1 MLRCVSQLG
10 IRMFEAKAEAVQHLG
25 ALLVAQARRMNLFQ
39 QPGITRFTTMAGDG
53 LHERKTLDSW
63 RYAEARKRLAFGI
76 MRADVYTSVLLNSRP
91 LLSPEEVNLT
101 VPQSE
106 RLWQNDDNLTPREQL
121 LTLRIESDLH
131 SQILFSDL
139 LRIMFERDERAPLSQ
154 PIGHELCLF
163 GMQSALWRFSHDV
176 ELFPRLCGTTW
187 PAQRPQSRSTAAEE
201 GSSTDQDDLLEL
213 DPVDK
218 MDSDNLGHV
227 HRNMSDLQS
236 DRDRV
241 EQALAKWHQSFQS
254 SRQSPGFTKDRDSLM
269 SSLLLWNISHLKLH
283 APLAQLH
290 EISYRAGE
298 KRAVSDGAAKQ
309 VREWA
314 ETRSAGIATEKA
326 LAICDF
332 ISREL
337 SRAIDARAY
346 FNFLAFGGLHHATV
360 VLWTMSELGGQAECS
375 VLAKARMCSGFA
387 SKIENGDTCSLLM
400 ECSNLFKGLSSIG
413 GGSFGTAAEHLSK
426 SQFPTEYGIRR

>member
-1 MLRCVSQLG
+1 MYVASLTLLSV
-10 IRMFEAKAEAVQHLG
+10 FEDEAKDVQHLG
-25 ALLVAQARRMNLFQ
+25 ALLVAQSRRMNLFQ
-39 QPGITRFTTMAGDG
+39 QPGIARSPTMASDAAQ
-53 LHERKTLDSW
+53 ERNTMDSW
-63 RYAEARKRLAFGI
+63 RYVETRKRLAFGI

-106 RLWQNDDNLTPREQL
+106 RLWHNEDKLTPREQL
-121 LTLRIESDLH
+121 LTLRIESGLH
-131 SQILFSDL
+131 NQILFSDL

-154 PIGHELCLF
+154 SIGHELCLF

-176 ELFPRLCGTTW
+176 ELFPRLSGTTW
-187 PAQRPQSRSTAAEE
+187 SAQRPSSRSTAMEE
-201 GSSTDQDDLLEL
+201 GASSNQDDTLEL
-213 DPVDK
+213 DPIDT
-218 MDSDNLGHV
+218 MDSDNLGQV
-227 HRNMSDLQS
+227 HRNMSDLHS

-241 EQALAKWHQSFQS
+241 EQALAKWHDSFQA
-254 SRQSPGFTKDRDSLM
+254 SRKLAGFTKDRDSLM

-290 EISYRAGE
+290 DISYRAGE
-298 KRAVSDGAAKQ
+298 KCAVSDGAVKQ

-314 ETRSAGIATEKA
+314 ETRSASMATEKA
-326 LAICDF
+326 LAICDL

-337 SRAIDARAY
+337 SRSINSRAC

-360 VLWTMSELGGQAECS
+360 VLWTMSELGGKGDFS
-375 VLAKARMCSGFA
+375 VLAKARTTSCFA
-387 SKIENGDTCSLLM
+387 SRLDNGDTCSLLL
-400 ECSNLFKGLSSIG
+400 ECSKLFKDLSSIG

-426 SQFPTEYGIRR
+426 SQFPAIYGG